1 MNKTN
6 KTNNK
11 NKKEELSPLYKKLSL
26 GPEIRAEEP
35 KGVYPKGRVK
45 QVFAVMSGE
54 MNSLMRVNAWFLLFA
69 IPLFF
74 VLYWCSNYFTSL
86 ATSKFDFMGNVGMAF
101 PGGGHPATGADC
113 RIRRVADRVL
123 SACPRNHDYV
133 YRYGGRVQL
142 SESLYV
148 GRKG

>member
-1 MNKTN
+1 MERQQMSEQKMNKTN

-86 ATSKFDFMGNVGMAF
+86 ATSKFDFMGTL
-101 PGGGHPATGADC
+101 P
-113 RIRRVADRVL
+113 L
-123 SACPRNHDYV
+123 
-133 YRYGGRVQL
+133 
-142 SESLYV
+142 
-148 GRKG
+148 

>member
-86 ATSKFDFMGNVGMAF
+86 ATSKFDLW
-101 PGGGHPATGADC
+101 ATSAWRSRAGRTPC
-113 RIRRVADRVL
+113 NRRRLPYTTRGRSCFICL
-123 SACPRNHDYV
+123 SPQSRL
-133 YRYGGRVQL
+133 RL
-142 SESLYV
+142 SV
-148 GRKG
+148 GRARSTV

>member
-86 ATSKFDFMGNVGMAF
+86 ATSKFDFMGNVGMAGRT
-101 PGGGHPATGADC
+101 PC
-113 RIRRVADRVL
+113 NRRRLPYTTRGRSCFICL
-123 SACPRNHDYV
+123 SPQSRL
-133 YRYGGRVQL
+133 RL
-142 SESLYV
+142 
-148 GRKG
+148 

>member
-54 MNSLMRVNAWFLLFA
+54 MNSLMRVVFAVCDPALFRALL
-69 IPLFF
+69 
-74 VLYWCSNYFTSL
+74 
-86 ATSKFDFMGNVGMAF
+86 
-101 PGGGHPATGADC
+101 
-113 RIRRVADRVL
+113 
-123 SACPRNHDYV
+123 
-133 YRYGGRVQL
+133 VQ
-142 SESLYV
+142 
-148 GRKG
+148 

>member
-1 MNKTN
+1 MERQQMSEQKMNKTN

-54 MNSLMRVNAWFLLFA
+54 MNSLMRVNAWFLRSRSFSCFIGAVIISRALRRRSS
-69 IPLFF
+69 IL
-74 VLYWCSNYFTSL
+74 W
-86 ATSKFDFMGNVGMAF
+86 ATSEWRSRAGRTPCN
-101 PGGGHPATGADC
+101 
-113 RIRRVADRVL
+113 RRRLPYTTRGRSCFICL
-123 SACPRNHDYV
+123 SPQSRL
-133 YRYGGRVQL
+133 RL
-142 SESLYV
+142 SVWRARSTV
-148 GRKG
+148 

>member
-1 MNKTN
+1 MSEQKMNKTN

-26 GPEIRAEEP
+26 GPEIRSEEP

-101 PGGGHPATGADC
+101 PGGADTLRSIFKNKGAWMLTSKHLDGEIV
-113 RIRRVADRVL
+113 RMFL
-123 SACPRNHDYV
+123 
-133 YRYGGRVQL
+133 
-142 SESLYV
+142 
-148 GRKG
+148 